1 MSNNRGKS
9 AAERLLGAG
18 KEDTNPTKAT
28 TSNEK
33 ELKTTHEHIV
43 MNKKNIEKLIKQQG
57 NSKRN
62 ADSIRINPILA
73 NALKYWTSIG
83 EPEKSKPDVIE
94 ETLLKSIPEEYLIKG
109 YEMAKKQQ
117 YHNIVVVFFL
127 QTLLYQ

>member
-18 KEDTNPTKAT
+18 KKNTNSHKSTPT
-28 TSNEK
+28 NDK
-33 ELKTTHEHIV
+33 ETKTTQEFV

-73 NALKYWTSIG
+73 NALKYWTSIA

-94 ETLLKSIPEEYLIKG
+94 ETLLKTIPEEYLIQG
-109 YEMAKKQQ
+109 YEMAKKQ
-117 YHNIVVVFFL
+117 NKI
-127 QTLLYQ
+127 

>member
-43 MNKKNIEKLIKQQG
+43 MNNKVTAKEMLIVFG
-57 NSKRN
+57 
-62 ADSIRINPILA
+62 SIQ
-73 NALKYWTSIG
+73 S
-83 EPEKSKPDVIE
+83 
-94 ETLLKSIPEEYLIKG
+94 
-109 YEMAKKQQ
+109 
-117 YHNIVVVFFL
+117 L
-127 QTLLYQ
+127 QML

>member
-18 KEDTNPTKAT
+18 KEDTNPAKAT

-109 YEMAKKQQ
+109 YEMAKKQ
-117 YHNIVVVFFL
+117 NKIW
-127 QTLLYQ
+127 

>member
-62 ADSIRINPILA
+62 ADSIRINPIIL
-73 NALKYWTSIG
+73 NWIFTSVLEHCVSYFTI
-83 EPEKSKPDVIE
+83 IRH
-94 ETLLKSIPEEYLIKG
+94 ILIKFWC
-109 YEMAKKQQ
+109 KK
-117 YHNIVVVFFL
+117 YFR
-127 QTLLYQ
+127 

>member
-1 MSNNRGKS
+1 
-9 AAERLLGAG
+9 
-18 KEDTNPTKAT
+18 
-28 TSNEK
+28 
-33 ELKTTHEHIV
+33 

-109 YEMAKKQQ
+109 YEMAKKQ
-117 YHNIVVVFFL
+117 NKIW
-127 QTLLYQ
+127 

>member
-33 ELKTTHEHIV
+33 ELKLH
-43 MNKKNIEKLIKQQG
+43 MNTLLWIKNIEKLIKQQG

-83 EPEKSKPDVIE
+83 EPEKVNLMLSKKRFWN
-94 ETLLKSIPEEYLIKG
+94 LFLKSI
-109 YEMAKKQQ
+109 
-117 YHNIVVVFFL
+117 
-127 QTLLYQ
+127 

>member
-18 KEDTNPTKAT
+18 KEDTNSTKAT
-28 TSNEK
+28 TSNDK

-109 YEMAKKQQ
+109 YEMAKKQ
-117 YHNIVVVFFL
+117 NKI
-127 QTLLYQ
+127 

>member
-28 TSNEK
+28 TSNDK

-109 YEMAKKQQ
+109 YEMAKKQ
-117 YHNIVVVFFL
+117 NKIW
-127 QTLLYQ
+127 

>member
-43 MNKKNIEKLIKQQG
+43 MNKK
-57 NSKRN
+57 
-62 ADSIRINPILA
+62 
-73 NALKYWTSIG
+73 T
-83 EPEKSKPDVIE
+83 
-94 ETLLKSIPEEYLIKG
+94 
-109 YEMAKKQQ
+109 
-117 YHNIVVVFFL
+117 
-127 QTLLYQ
+127 

>member
-73 NALKYWTSIG
+73 NALNTGLQLVNQK
-83 EPEKSKPDVIE
+83 KVNLMLSK
-94 ETLLKSIPEEYLIKG
+94 KR
-109 YEMAKKQQ
+109 
-117 YHNIVVVFFL
+117 F
-127 QTLLYQ
+127 

>member
-18 KEDTNPTKAT
+18 KEDTNPIKATT

-109 YEMAKKQQ
+109 YEMAKKK
-117 YHNIVVVFFL
+117 
-127 QTLLYQ
+127 TK